1 MLGILQHWGSKGNRA
16 RRRAKRSPGS
26 LFLDERLEPI
36 FRGRLGCGNLVE
48 RGEETFAAGAP
59 GHLPHAGPAGQLL
72 GQRRGYYPFH
82 GNLLPRR
89 QFGHLPVHGVR
100 NCHVEG
106 HGVSPIMA
114 RNSRGVITRMPKRSA
129 PAKSLA
135 LKVSRKSALLS
146 PPRSTTKS
154 HLGSGSSGRQ
164 RKKMGRRLALADRKC
179 RMSSTSLSPRDSP
192 AQTRFNVCS
201 YSRTSGTE
209 RFIRQRSSP
218 TIRSTRCEA
227 PRLER
232 SAATS
237 TLVSTTTWYMVQS
250 QHTPQG
256 KDRSARRAGL
266 SPG

>member
-16 RRRAKRSPGS
+16 RRRAKRSSGS

-36 FRGRLGCGNLVE
+36 FRRRLGCGNLVE

-59 GHLPHAGPAGQLL
+59 GHLLHASPAGQLL
-72 GQRRGYYPFH
+72 GQRRGNDPFH

-135 LKVSRKSALLS
+135 LKVSRKSARLS
-146 PPRSTTKS
+146 TASSRTKS
-154 HLGSGSSGRQ
+154 SFGSGSSGCQ
-164 RKKMGRRLALADRKC
+164 RKKMGRRLALAHRKC
-179 RMSSTSLSPRDSP
+179 RMSSTSLSPTASTAHNP
-192 AQTRFNVCS
+192 FTLCT
-201 YSRTSGTE
+201 YSSLLAPE
-209 RFIRQRSSP
+209 R
-218 TIRSTRCEA
+218 
-227 PRLER
+227 
-232 SAATS
+232 
-237 TLVSTTTWYMVQS
+237 V
-250 QHTPQG
+250 
-256 KDRSARRAGL
+256 
-266 SPG
+266 